1 MKKNRTLIKRSLG
14 ERIFELFNI
23 LLMMLL
29 CMIMLY
35 PILYV
40 LFASFSDAAELIK
53 HSGLLLKPVGF
64 TTQAYKF
71 VAKNPMVL
79 RGYAN
84 TLIVLVCGVSLN
96 LVLTSLGAYFLSRK
110 NVKLKRPI
118 TLMIIFTMYFSGGMI
133 PLYFTVKDL
142 GLLDSYLAMILPVAL
157 STYNMII
164 MRTSFESIPTS
175 IEEAA
180 RIDGAGHM
188 TILCKIILPLSKAVI
203 AVIIMYYA
211 VSHWNSWFNA
221 MLFINDRK
229 KFPLQLVLRE
239 ILIQND
245 TSNMMQMVGIGE
257 QSMISET
264 IKYAVIIV
272 STVPILCI
280 YPFVQKHFVQGVMIG
295 AVKG

>member
-1 MKKNRTLIKRSLG
+1 MKKNKTLIKRSLS
-14 ERIFELFNI
+14 ERVFELFNI
-23 LLMMLL
+23 LFMLFL

-40 LFASFSDAAELIK
+40 LFASFSDATELVK

-71 VAKNPMVL
+71 VAKNPMIL

-84 TLIVLVCGVSLN
+84 TLIVLISGVLLN

-133 PLYFTVKDL
+133 PIYFTVKDL
-142 GLLDSYLAMILPVAL
+142 GLIDSYLALILPVAIN
-157 STYNMII
+157 TYNMII

-175 IEEAA
+175 LEEAA

-188 TILCKIILPLSKAVI
+188 TILCKIVLPLSKAVI

-239 ILIQND
+239 ILIQNN

-272 STVPILCI
+272 SALPILCI
-280 YPFVQKHFVQGVMIG
+280 YPFVQKYFVQGVMIG